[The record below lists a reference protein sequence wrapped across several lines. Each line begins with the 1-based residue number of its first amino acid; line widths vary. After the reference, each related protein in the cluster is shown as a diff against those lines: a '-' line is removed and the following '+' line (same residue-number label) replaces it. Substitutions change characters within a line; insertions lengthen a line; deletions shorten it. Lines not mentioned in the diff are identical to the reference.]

1 MIHSRRLE
9 TQVQREQRYGLRL
22 ERNDK
27 SERYLVSGMTEG
39 GRGMND
45 AQVSRLGS

>member
-1 MIHSRRLE
+1 MVVCNRM
-9 TQVQREQRYGLRL
+9 VAARL

-27 SERYLVSGMTEG
+27 SERYLVSGMTQG